1 MDNKNALLDSANNTL
16 NLKKQLSQQDNHSET
31 DQNPNKR
38 NKNKLQ
44 EEGVISLNDNNSNLL
59 NSNVNFK
66 NFQALN
72 KVYDQEDKINNK
84 SDINNHDF
92 NSGRPDREGFIKSE
106 SKLFVVSGSERS
118 REIMKNVEEKLE
130 NKVVVVQ
137 NALLDDPEE
146 EEEDNKLL
154 ELTEK
159 KKTEYFKL
167 NKAVS
172 KIDELEVEE
181 DEEMRKGIQR
191 ALNQVNVDNNVNS
204 LNNLIQFKS
213 NNDNFSSKN
222 LKDAKDSDKKNNN
235 LLDNKA
241 DDLNLEDN
249 KDHQDNNDSVV
260 RKNLMLIKDNKDNL
274 VS

>member
-1 MDNKNALLDSANNTL
+1 
-16 NLKKQLSQQDNHSET
+16 
-31 DQNPNKR
+31 
-38 NKNKLQ
+38 
-44 EEGVISLNDNNSNLL
+44 
-59 NSNVNFK
+59 
-66 NFQALN
+66 
-72 KVYDQEDKINNK
+72 
-84 SDINNHDF
+84 
-92 NSGRPDREGFIKSE
+92 
-106 SKLFVVSGSERS
+106 
-118 REIMKNVEEKLE
+118 
-130 NKVVVVQ
+130 
-137 NALLDDPEE
+137 
-146 EEEDNKLL
+146 
-154 ELTEK
+154 
-159 KKTEYFKL
+159 
-167 NKAVS
+167 
-172 KIDELEVEE
+172 
-181 DEEMRKGIQR
+181 MRKGIQR